1 MLMQARETTTAR
13 IKPDQLAALHGLAER
28 KGRQVQAL
36 VDEALADLMTK
47 HQQDKLHA
55 EFMAAYEESLEK
67 YDFLY
72 KKLAE

>member
-36 VDEALADLMTK
+36 VDEALTDLMTK
-47 HQQDKLHA
+47 HGQEPLRAHV
-55 EFMAAYEESLEK
+55 MAAYQESLEK

-72 KKLAE
+72 RKLAE